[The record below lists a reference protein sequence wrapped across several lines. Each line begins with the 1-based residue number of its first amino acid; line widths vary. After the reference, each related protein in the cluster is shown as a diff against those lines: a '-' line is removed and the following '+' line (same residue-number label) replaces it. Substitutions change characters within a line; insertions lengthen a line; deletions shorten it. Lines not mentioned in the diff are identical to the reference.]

1 MRESKGCDE
10 VADDS
15 KCGSFRKE
23 RMKQGA
29 RYSPRVSLI
38 SLIHTP
44 LRGNVERRRYAC
56 AQGSHAPVEPFQ
68 SGGGSGELSSVFE
81 LRRRGLSTAAYT
93 RRARAREIERSVPF
107 RSVPFRSVPFRF
119 VSFRFAVTRT
129 ISLAARTERE
139 KSLVFVHTP
148 FVSAPDICPDCNCTG
163 ERLFPTRFL
172 PLAGHYA
179 SPLPPSLFLS
189 SFLPSF

>member
-15 KCGSFRKE
+15 KCGSFRKK

-81 LRRRGLSTAAYT
+81 LRRRGLSTAAY
-93 RRARAREIERSVPF
+93 IHV
-107 RSVPFRSVPFRF
+107 
-119 VSFRFAVTRT
+119 
-129 ISLAARTERE
+129 ERE
-139 KSLVFVHTP
+139 R
-148 FVSAPDICPDCNCTG
+148 
-163 ERLFPTRFL
+163 ER
-172 PLAGHYA
+172 
-179 SPLPPSLFLS
+179 
-189 SFLPSF
+189 